1 MTLREATLV
10 ASLLGNLLIT
20 IGGLEA
26 ISIGKLNP
34 LNNKQYEEI

>member
-20 IGGLEA
+20 IGGLKET
-26 ISIGKLNP
+26 SIGQ
-34 LNNKQYEEI
+34 LNN